1 MIFRGRG
8 SRKADIDGRL
18 PKKRGLGQFADL
30 RMGWGRKSGVVLLR
44 RDEGG
49 GGGLILQRT
58 LLGFLPSFL

>member
-18 PKKRGLGQFADL
+18 PKKRGLGQFSDL

-49 GGGLILQRT
+49 VDTPTHTIRLFT
-58 LLGFLPSFL
+58 

>member
-49 GGGLILQRT
+49 GGGVDTPTYTIRLFT
-58 LLGFLPSFL
+58 